1 MRGRT
6 ELECR
11 GKYIDL
17 LEAKINSDHPA
28 LVQLI
33 KECLRNAPDRRPT
46 TDNLLARLQGMRE
59 EVEGKYGGPVKLDM
73 VRVKL
78 AMELKIKDMQL
89 TQKQVHTIITCT
101 CTYIYS
107 ENPSV
112 QERHEAVLR
121 GKTDELEVK
130 TRELEEKEREIEVCE
145 NRKWNMCI
153 MNSIV
158 SIGKKMHS

>member
-1 MRGRT
+1 M
-6 ELECR
+6 E
-11 GKYIDL
+11 
-17 LEAKINSDHPA
+17 
-28 LVQLI
+28 VQF
-33 KECLRNAPDRRPT
+33 
-46 TDNLLARLQGMRE
+46 
-59 EVEGKYGGPVKLDM
+59 KLDM

-89 TQKQVHTIITCT
+89 TQKQVHTIIT

-153 MNSIV
+153 MNIIV
-158 SIGKKMHS
+158 SIGKKCTVDT